1 MADGHHIENRL
12 LAISRQMINRLM
24 RNFVG

>member
-1 MADGHHIENRL
+1 MADGGHIENRL
-12 LAISRQMINRLM
+12 LAVSQRMIIRLM

>member
-1 MADGHHIENRL
+1 MADGHHIENSL
-12 LAISRQMINRLM
+12 LAISQRVIIRLK